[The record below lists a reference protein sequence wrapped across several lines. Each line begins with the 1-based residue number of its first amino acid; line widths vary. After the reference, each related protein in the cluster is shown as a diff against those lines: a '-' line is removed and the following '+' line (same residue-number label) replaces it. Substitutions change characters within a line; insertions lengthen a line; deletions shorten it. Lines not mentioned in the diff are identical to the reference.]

1 MKTLEFN
8 EIGKAYDFE
17 LEDNLEGFLVSKG
30 IEFPELFLNPYNLT
44 EETSPFNFHNMK
56 AAVDIYNHAIQN
68 EKKIAILVDDDADGY
83 SSSASMLKYIHITTK
98 KQADLIFH
106 EDKSH
111 GLTED
116 VTKQILNSDYN
127 LIIIPDSASNDF
139 DNQELLL
146 EKGFEIIILDHHEM
160 DIQNKIEELRIK
172 YPYSYALVN
181 NKLNKNKEVNKNF
194 VGAGVVYKF
203 CQALDHENEVY
214 QSEELLDLIAMGQIG
229 DASDIADYEIRNIV
243 RRGLD
248 NIISPLLKEIFNDD
262 IVNGKIITAKNLSF
276 SIIPMANATSRI
288 GNKDD
293 KRTLVNSLA
302 GIYPVDEFVDVERRR
317 KSKITNKM
325 EKITLKWNRY
335 TIALDELTK
344 LKSKQ
349 DRTINK
355 VVKNIGENVFSNIVT
370 IVESNES
377 DIEHRSLTGLLANRI
392 ANQNETP
399 TLVLVLNDD
408 GTYSGSA
415 RGFEKSIEDFRKW
428 CNDTDLFIF
437 AQGHANAFGVA
448 IENENLNK
456 LKEKLLQLDES
467 GTDNKYDVDKI
478 YHNESNI
485 GLVTT
490 INEHEELFG
499 GSIKEPVYGY
509 KDLVIGRSAIN
520 QRGSVVSFYHDGLEF
535 IAYKQEAGLIDDFI
549 IGLGFEQFV
558 TVDLVGSPSKNT
570 FTGQL
575 KHQIVLKDYAI
586 RPGGGSNFSKK
597 IEKDSWIDESGE
609 LSF

>member
-1 MKTLEFN
+1 M
-8 EIGKAYDFE
+8 
-17 LEDNLEGFLVSKG
+17 
-30 IEFPELFLNPYNLT
+30 
-44 EETSPFNFHNMK
+44 
-56 AAVDIYNHAIQN
+56 
-68 EKKIAILVDDDADGY
+68 
-83 SSSASMLKYIHITTK
+83 
-98 KQADLIFH
+98 
-106 EDKSH
+106 
-111 GLTED
+111 
-116 VTKQILNSDYN
+116 
-127 LIIIPDSASNDF
+127 
-139 DNQELLL
+139 
-146 EKGFEIIILDHHEM
+146 
-160 DIQNKIEELRIK
+160 
-172 YPYSYALVN
+172 
-181 NKLNKNKEVNKNF
+181 
-194 VGAGVVYKF
+194 
-203 CQALDHENEVY
+203 
-214 QSEELLDLIAMGQIG
+214 
-229 DASDIADYEIRNIV
+229 
-243 RRGLD
+243 
-248 NIISPLLKEIFNDD
+248 
-262 IVNGKIITAKNLSF
+262 
-276 SIIPMANATSRI
+276 
-288 GNKDD
+288 
-293 KRTLVNSLA
+293 
-302 GIYPVDEFVDVERRR
+302 
-317 KSKITNKM
+317 
-325 EKITLKWNRY
+325 
-335 TIALDELTK
+335 
-344 LKSKQ
+344 
-349 DRTINK
+349 
-355 VVKNIGENVFSNIVT
+355 
-370 IVESNES
+370 
-377 DIEHRSLTGLLANRI
+377 
-392 ANQNETP
+392 
-399 TLVLVLNDD
+399 VLNDD

-456 LKEKLLQLDES
+456 LKKLLQLDES